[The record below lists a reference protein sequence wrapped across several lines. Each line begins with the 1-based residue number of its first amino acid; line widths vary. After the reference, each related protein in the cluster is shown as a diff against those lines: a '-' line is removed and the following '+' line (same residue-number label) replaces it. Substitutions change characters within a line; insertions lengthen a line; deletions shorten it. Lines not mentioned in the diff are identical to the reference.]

1 MSERPEGQ
9 HPSGGAFPTCK
20 PPGATR
26 GIPAVFG
33 APAGGALIGGGNDGV
48 HAEPLD
54 VLGPPGVLD
63 AGAAFTV
70 GEVAVARV
78 AARL

>member
-1 MSERPEGQ
+1 M
-9 HPSGGAFPTCK
+9 
-20 PPGATR
+20 
-26 GIPAVFG
+26 
-33 APAGGALIGGGNDGV
+33 IGGGNDGV

-54 VLGPPGVLD
+54 VLGPPNVLD
-63 AGAAFTV
+63 AGAAFTVGVLGPPCVLDAGAALTV